1 MKKIIIHTDGGA
13 RGNPGP
19 AAVGVVI
26 SVEPAHNAG
35 GKGNIIKKYSQY
47 LGENFTNNEAEYQ
60 AVIFALKKVK
70 LLFGK
75 KKAGVLEVEINS
87 DSELL
92 TKQMQ
97 GLYKILAPEIQ
108 NLFIKVWNL
117 KIDFKEVRFKFVARG
132 DNIEA
137 DKLVNEALD
146 SQSINQK
153 LL

>member
-1 MKKIIIHTDGGA
+1 MKKIIIYTDGGA

-19 AAVGVVI
+19 AAVGVII
-26 SVEPAHNAG
+26 SDE
-35 GKGNIIKKYSQY
+35 KGNILKKYSQY

-60 AVIFALKKVK
+60 AVIFALKKIK

-75 KKAGVLEVEINS
+75 KKVRVLDIEINS

-92 TKQMQ
+92 VKQMQ

-108 NLFIKVWNL
+108 NLFLNVWNL
-117 KIDFKEVRFKFVARG
+117 KIDFKELKFQLIPRG
-132 DNIEA
+132 KNKEA

-146 SQSINQK
+146 NQSINQK